1 MSSLTDTISDDL
13 AVGGRLCSIPG
24 LPEPWE
30 KPLFNAENLTLSEEG
45 RLFVTGS
52 LAVYEIVKDK
62 DKTYRYQEIPITVRD
77 VPRNCL
83 MNGITARRD
92 SLYLACTHIHQG
104 EHSLLPNLL
113 GDVRKI
119 DQNSGVLLLMLAE
132 AVYRV
137 DSYLVRADLGQGSPA
152 FTEGIRLPGKCFANG
167 LDGDGKSNLY
177 AANSL
182 VGGSPNLLAVRF
194 PQGCGTTMLG
204 TVWHRPLER
213 GMPNGVKFKADPTGD
228 YVYYTC
234 LHGLPVWASTL
245 QRIRIMPDGSAGEA
259 EIVYKSLF
267 SFFDDFDIVDGGFVI
282 ANILSIPHRSGCLLF
297 VTNIGEMKGLFRS
310 QDLKSPS
317 AVQVVKQKS
326 GIFEEGDIL
335 ITEKGRHCVS
345 WFKPGDRWRQWL
357 VGASAHP

>member
-1 MSSLTDTISDDL
+1 MSSPTVAIWNEREVDGS
-13 AVGGRLCSIPG
+13 LCSIPG
-24 LPEPWE
+24 LPEPRE
-30 KPLFNAENLTLSEEG
+30 KPLFNAENLTLSAEG

-62 DKTYRYQEIPITVRD
+62 DKTYRYQEIPITARD

-83 MNGITARRD
+83 MNGITARGD

-113 GDVRKI
+113 GDPRKI
-119 DQNSGVLLLMLAE
+119 DQDSGVLLLMLAE

-167 LDGDGKSNLY
+167 LDGDGKGNLY
-177 AANSL
+177 TANSV

-194 PQGCGTTMLG
+194 PQGCGTTTLG
-204 TVWHRPLER
+204 NVWHRPLER
-213 GMPNGVKFKADPTGD
+213 GTPNGVKFKADLTGD
-228 YVYYTC
+228 SIYYTC

-245 QRIRIMPDGSAGEA
+245 QRVKIMPDGRAGEA
-259 EIVYKSLF
+259 EIVYRSLF
-267 SFFDDFDIVDGGFVI
+267 SIFDDFDIADDGFVI

-297 VTNIGEMKGLFRS
+297 VTNNGELKGLFRS

-317 AVQVVKQKS
+317 AVQVVKQE
-326 GIFEEGDIL
+326 GELFEKGDIL

-345 WFKPGDRWRQWL
+345 WLKPGDQWRQWL